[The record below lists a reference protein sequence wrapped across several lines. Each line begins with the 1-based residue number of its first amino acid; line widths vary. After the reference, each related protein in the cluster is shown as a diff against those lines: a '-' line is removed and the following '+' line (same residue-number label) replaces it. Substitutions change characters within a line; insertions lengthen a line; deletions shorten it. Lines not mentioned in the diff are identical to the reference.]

1 MTRNY
6 TNKSIAEEYNTVRY
20 YNVLTNPIQQ
30 STNERIQ
37 HNSDLGYINTKG
49 NNSEVIDGYFPKEN
63 LVRAMAI
70 KKVNKTLCG
79 HFVSIISFFG
89 FTFTSRNSSFRIL
102 GSFWL

>member
-6 TNKSIAEEYNTVRY
+6 TNKSIAEEYNTVNY

-49 NNSEVIDGYFPKEN
+49 NNSEVIDGY
-63 LVRAMAI
+63 LC
-70 KKVNKTLCG
+70 KKDGVTG
-79 HFVSIISFFG
+79 WY
-89 FTFTSRNSSFRIL
+89 FRRMSDIL
-102 GSFWL
+102 